1 MFSLPLR
8 GEIWPEETMQSPQL
22 CMGIVYLSSV
32 TKSGWT
38 RYVTFLPLFN
48 ASISRPVFAK

>member
-1 MFSLPLR
+1 
-8 GEIWPEETMQSPQL
+8 MQSPQL